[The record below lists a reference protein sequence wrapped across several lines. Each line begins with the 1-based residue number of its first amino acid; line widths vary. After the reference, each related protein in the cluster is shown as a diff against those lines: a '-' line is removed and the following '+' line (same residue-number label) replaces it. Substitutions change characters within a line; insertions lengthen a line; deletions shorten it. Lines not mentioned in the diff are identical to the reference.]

1 MYFPTKLALAATVMT
16 IPAAINAAPLSTRD
30 HINDG
35 IILNYALTLEH
46 LENAFY
52 TQGLKNFSS
61 AAAFSSFPPTLFPVL
76 QGVASDEKTHVQFL
90 EAALAAA
97 KIPAVKPCT
106 YSFPVTTAEEFVLVS
121 GILEGVGVTAYL
133 GAAASIADGLT
144 LTAAGSILTVEA
156 RHNSL
161 IRAAQG
167 RTAAA
172 QAFDVPLDFNEVVTL
187 ATPFIVSCP
196 PENPPLPFKA
206 FPTLALAKSYVGG
219 GGYKIKAGS
228 KISLAPGAKTQKDG
242 LSVAFLTVTGP
253 IFVDAVFVDGHDD
266 AYGHFD
272 VVVPAGVNGQS
283 YAVLVTGRDTVTD
296 ENTVAGPAIIEIS
309 N

>member
-1 MYFPTKLALAATVMT
+1 MHFSTKLALAATLMS
-16 IPAAINAAPLSTRD
+16 IPAAVNAAPLATRD

-46 LENAFY
+46 LENAYY

-61 AAAFSSFPPTLFPVL
+61 ASSFSAFPSTLFPTL
-76 QGVASDEKTHVQFL
+76 QTVASDEKTHVQFL
-90 EAALAAA
+90 QSALAAA
-97 KIPAVKPCT
+97 GIPAVKPCT
-106 YSFPVTTAEEFVLVS
+106 YSFPVTTPEEFVCVS
-121 GILEGVGVTAYL
+121 GVLEGVGVTAYL
-133 GAAASIADGLT
+133 GAAASIADKLT

-161 IRAAQG
+161 IRAAQN
-167 RTAAA
+167 
-172 QAFDVPLDFNEVVTL
+172 QNPVPQPFDVPLDFNQVFSL
-187 ATPFIVSCP
+187 ASQFITSCP

-206 FPTLALAKSYVGG
+206 FPTLSLAKSYVGG
-219 GGYKIKAGS
+219 SGHTIKTGT
-228 KISLAPGAKTQKDG
+228 KISLAPGIKTKRDG

-253 IFVDAVFVDGHDD
+253 IFVDAVFVDGHLD
-266 AYGHFD
+266 AFGHFE

-283 YAVLVTGRDTVTD
+283 YAVLNNGREKVSD
-296 ENTVAGPAIIEIS
+296 ETIVAGPVIVEIS

>member
-1 MYFPTKLALAATVMT
+1 MYFLTKLALAATA
-16 IPAAINAAPLSTRD
+16 IPAAVNAAPLSTRD

-35 IILNYALTLEH
+35 VILNYALTLEH

-106 YSFPVTTAEEFVLVS
+106 YSFPVTTAEEFVMVS

-133 GAAASIADGLT
+133 GAAASIADKLT

-161 IRAAQG
+161 IRAAQN
-167 RTAAA
+167 RTAAP

-206 FPTLALAKSYVGG
+206 FPTLTLAKSYVGG
-219 GGYKIKAGS
+219 DGYTIKAGS
-228 KISLAPGAKTQKDG
+228 KISLAPGAKTPKDG
-242 LSVAFLTVTGP
+242 LSVAF
-253 IFVDAVFVDGHDD
+253 
-266 AYGHFD
+266 FD
-272 VVVPAGVNGQS
+272 CYWPDICRCCICGWA
-283 YAVLVTGRDTVTD
+283 R
-296 ENTVAGPAIIEIS
+296 
-309 N
+309 